1 MSSAQPR
8 DVSHDL
14 GSHLFLRHSRQAHIL
29 PGGEQKMSGALAAAN
44 GAFCV
49 VCNNQGETFI
59 AQFGGCV
66 LEQVVG
72 LGGETDLDKVSAMDR
87 PDAWVHRVATNL
99 ALSRLRRRRPEKLVT
114 EPPSP
119 QPAPMDDELLNAVR
133 SLSPAQRSVIA
144 LRFYLDWSVDD
155 VAEALRKKPGTV
167 RALTHQG
174 MERLRSL
181 LLEGTP

>member
-1 MSSAQPR
+1 VSKDEDARFDAFFKEQFPR
-8 DVSHDL
+8 VARTTALVMGDL
-14 GSHLFLRHSRQAHIL
+14 QEG
-29 PGGEQKMSGALAAAN
+29 MD
-44 GAFCV
+44 
-49 VCNNQGETFI
+49 I
-59 AQFGGCV
+59 AQ
-66 LEQVVG
+66 EAMARAYQHWR
-72 LGGETDLDKVSAMDR
+72 KVSAMDR

-99 ALSRLRRRRPEKLVT
+99 ALSRLRRRRPEKLLT

-119 QPAPMDDELLNAVR
+119 QPAPLDDELLDAVR

-155 VAEALRKKPGTV
+155 VAEALGKKPGTV

-181 LLEGTP
+181 LLKETP